1 MFGVTPK
8 DYAIGKEHWLTSKLD
23 VLSSIDYTL
32 QTVDLPSDEVS
43 ELITVP
49 ELLQLIQ
56 NAINITHMSNSLQK
70 LTGKSPAFNMKFL
83 PFTSSVCSI
92 FFNK

>member
-56 NAINITHMSNSLQK
+56 NAINITHNCQIHCKNSQASHQH
-70 LTGKSPAFNMKFL
+70 LT
-83 PFTSSVCSI
+83 
-92 FFNK
+92 